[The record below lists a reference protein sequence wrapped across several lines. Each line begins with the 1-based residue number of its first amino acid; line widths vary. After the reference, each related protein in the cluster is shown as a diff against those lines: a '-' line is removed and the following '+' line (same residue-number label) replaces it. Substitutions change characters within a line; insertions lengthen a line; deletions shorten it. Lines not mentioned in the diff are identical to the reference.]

1 MSTLYVIEQGAQLH
15 KESRRLCVRKDGK
28 LIQEIPLFKVDQVV
42 LFGNIG
48 LTTPALKA
56 LLASNIDVVFL
67 NQDGRYRGRLVGET
81 PPHVALRMTQYQRAG
96 SPTDVLRLA
105 RCIVAGKIENMY
117 HSLQRWA
124 RGRTEADISRALD
137 RLRAGLPATWN
148 APDVPSLLG
157 IEGSASGQYMYALG
171 QLLTNPDF
179 SFCRRVRR
187 PPTDPVNALLSFGY
201 VILTRRMESAVQSV
215 GLDPYLGFLHGVA
228 YNRPSLALDLI
239 EEFRPIIVD
248 SVVLRCINNRLLTPA
263 HFQDHPPAGGED
275 DEEDAARP
283 TSLPET
289 APAPQSAGQQ
299 PVWLTAE
306 GKAVFLRELERRFQ
320 EEIQHP
326 LTGERTS
333 YLRVMELQA
342 REMARCLREGDDY
355 RPFVRR

>member
-1 MSTLYVIEQGAQLH
+1 MTTLYVIEQGAQLH
-15 KESRRLCVRKDGK
+15 KESRRLCVRKDGR
-28 LIQEIPLFKVDQVV
+28 LFQEIPLFKVDQVV

-56 LLASNIDVVFL
+56 LLASSIDVVFL

-81 PPHVALRMTQYQRAG
+81 PPHVALRMLQYQRAAN
-96 SPTDVLRLA
+96 PADVVRLA

-117 HSLQRWA
+117 LSLQRWS
-124 RGRTEADISRALD
+124 RIRPEANISPALE
-137 RLRAGLPATWN
+137 RLRAGLPAVSS
-148 APDVPSLLG
+148 ASDVPALLG
-157 IEGSASGQYMYALG
+157 IEGSTSGQYMFALG

-201 VILTRRMESAVQSV
+201 VILTRRMESVVQSV

-239 EEFRPIIVD
+239 EEFRSVIVD
-248 SVVLRCINNRLLTPA
+248 SVVLRCINNRLLTLE
-263 HFQDHPPAGGED
+263 HFQDHPPAGGD
-275 DEEDAARP
+275 DEDEAESP
-283 TSLPET
+283 
-289 APAPQSAGQQ
+289 APAGQAKDQ
-299 PVWLTAE
+299 PGTVQPIWLTEE
-306 GKAVFLRELERRFQ
+306 GKTIFLRELERRFR
-320 EEIQHP
+320 EEVQHP
-326 LTGERTS
+326 LTGERTT

>member
-1 MSTLYVIEQGAQLH
+1 MTTLYVIEQGAQLH

-56 LLASNIDVVFL
+56 LLASSIDVIFL
-67 NQDGRYRGRLVGET
+67 NQDGRYRGRLVGEA
-81 PPHVALRMTQYQRAG
+81 PPHVALRMAQYQRSA
-96 SPTDVLRLA
+96 SLADVLRLA
-105 RCIVAGKIENMY
+105 RCLVAGKIENMLN
-117 HSLQRWA
+117 SLQRWK
-124 RGRTEADISRALD
+124 RFRPEADISRAVE
-137 RLRAGLPATWN
+137 RLRAGLPAVSS
-148 APDVPSLLG
+148 APDVQSLLG
-157 IEGSASGQYMYALG
+157 IEGSTSGQYMYALG
-171 QLLTNPDF
+171 QLLTNPEF
-179 SFCRRVRR
+179 TFCRRIRR

-239 EEFRPIIVD
+239 EEFRSVIVD
-248 SVVLRCINNRLLTPA
+248 SVVLRCINNRFLTLE
-263 HFQDHPPAGGED
+263 HFQDHPPAGGD
-275 DEEDAARP
+275 DEDEEESSP
-283 TSLPET
+283 P
-289 APAPQSAGQQ
+289 AGQPSDQPGTANTVQ
-299 PVWLTAE
+299 PVWLTEE
-306 GKAVFLRELERRFQ
+306 GKAVYLRELERRFR
-320 EEIQHP
+320 EEVQHP
-326 LTGERTS
+326 LTGERTT

>member
-1 MSTLYVIEQGAQLH
+1 MTTLYVIEQGAQLH

-56 LLASNIDVVFL
+56 LLASSIDVVFL

-81 PPHVALRMTQYQRAG
+81 PPHVALRMTQYQRAAN
-96 SPTDVLRLA
+96 PADVLRLA
-105 RCIVAGKIENMY
+105 RCIVAGKIENMH

-124 RGRTEADISRALD
+124 RGKPDADISRALD
-137 RLRAGLPATWN
+137 RLRAGLPAASN

-157 IEGSASGQYMYALG
+157 IEGSTSGQYMYALG

-201 VILTRRMESAVQSV
+201 VILTRRMESIVQSV

-239 EEFRPIIVD
+239 EEFRPVIVD
-248 SVVLRCINNRLLTPA
+248 SVVLRCINNRLLTLA
-263 HFQDHPPAGGED
+263 HFQDHPPAGDE
-275 DEEDAARP
+275 DEEEAEHP
-283 TSLPET
+283 TVPPESAN
-289 APAPQSAGQQ
+289 APAAGQQ

-320 EEIQHP
+320 EEVQHP

-342 REMARCLREGDDY
+342 REMARCLREGDAY